1 MRRRDPQT
9 DWQRQGLRERPP
21 TRVDGRGA
29 GWRRMTRA
37 RASAPIVILAVST
50 VMGFLGSNA
59 SVLAYDADMGYGPLA
74 HADLPFVDRSSW
86 APAILGL
93 LVLAAATWR
102 LGFRG
107 AMIAM
112 FGFGIGGPISFGIL
126 SPWSAEPPERLG
138 CCDAVRP
145 MQALS
150 SAIAAVSLFLVVP
163 AATLAIRRIWRRF
176 HPVATLEPGPSSAM
190 TYLKPADRST
200 PVDAGGVQLL
210 VLLGWMPTGIT
221 AIFAGVIVGLLTGNV
236 SRAAGVVV
244 GGTLLGWIAMLLLVF
259 TVGNWLEQDGL
270 LPRSG
275 LFEAISVVF
284 GVVVTI
290 VFAVSIA

>member
-1 MRRRDPQT
+1 
-9 DWQRQGLRERPP
+9 
-21 TRVDGRGA
+21 
-29 GWRRMTRA
+29 MTRA
-37 RASAPIVILAVST
+37 RASAPIVILAVSAL
-50 VMGFLGSNA
+50 MGFLGSNA
-59 SVLAYDADMGYGPLA
+59 SVLAYDAEMGYGPLA
-74 HADLPFVDRSSW
+74 HADWPFVDRLSW
-86 APAILGL
+86 APALLGL

-102 LGFRG
+102 LGVRG
-107 AMIAM
+107 ALIALS
-112 FGFGIGGPISFGIL
+112 GFAIGGPLSFGIL

-163 AATLAIRRIWRRF
+163 AATLAIRRISRRF
-176 HPVATLEPGPSSAM
+176 HPVETLEPGPSPVT
-190 TYLKPADRST
+190 TYPKPADRST
-200 PVDAGGVQLL
+200 PVDAGAVQLL

-221 AIFAGVIVGLLTGNV
+221 AILAGVIVGLLTGNV
-236 SRAAGVVV
+236 GRAVGVVV
-244 GGTLLGWIAMLLLVF
+244 GGTLLGWLAMLLLVF

-275 LFEAISVVF
+275 LFEAVAVVF

-290 VFAVSIA
+290 VFAANIA